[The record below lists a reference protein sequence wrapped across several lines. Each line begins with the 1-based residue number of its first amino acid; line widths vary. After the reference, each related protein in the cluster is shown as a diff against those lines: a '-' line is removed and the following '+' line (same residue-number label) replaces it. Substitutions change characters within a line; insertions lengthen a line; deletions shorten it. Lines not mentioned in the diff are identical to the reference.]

1 MTTVLFALCVVLA
14 VLALILT
21 YELHGMPRLR
31 RRCIVNLRGDDADSI
46 EGVLWTRRGRWL
58 VLKDA
63 RLMHRD
69 DPPVPAD
76 GEILVDRDNINF
88 LQVL

>member
-1 MTTVLFALCVVLA
+1 MTSLLVGLLVALSIAVA
-14 VLALILT
+14 VLV

-31 RRCIVNLRGDDADSI
+31 RRCIVNLRGETDSL

-63 RLMHRD
+63 RLVRANGE
-69 DPPVPAD
+69 VTPAD
-76 GEILVDRDNINF
+76 GEVLVDRATVSF